1 MKHRLNQQFIIFGF
15 QREIMRFACL
25 FLVLIIV
32 GCSSETKKIDELKKQ
47 LECKEKEIVIKEPD
61 VTLDSTFEQTPGDP
75 AKEMESEDVSA
86 SKKSSTFKI
95 GNLEVMSN
103 DLGQMSWKDAKKA
116 CADLGD
122 GWRLPTR
129 VELNLLYQNKESIG
143 GFDNYEYWSS
153 ESADQNS
160 AWIQYFGNG
169 YQYTNDGA
177 EIPYVR
183 AVRTFKNRAQQYHEN
198 Q

>member
-1 MKHRLNQQFIIFGF
+1 
-15 QREIMRFACL
+15 MRFAYL
-25 FLVLIIV
+25 FLVLVIV
-32 GCSSETKKIDELKKQ
+32 GCSSETKKTEELKKQ
-47 LECKEKEIVIKEPD
+47 LECKEQETVIKEPD
-61 VTLDSTFEQTPGDP
+61 VALDSTFEQTPGD
-75 AKEMESEDVSA
+75 ATKAMEPEDVST

-95 GNLEVMSN
+95 GNLEVMPN

-116 CADLGD
+116 CSDLGD

-129 VELNLLYQNKESIG
+129 VELDLLYQHKENIG

-153 ESADQNS
+153 ESTDQNS

-183 AVRTFKNRAQQYHEN
+183 VVRTF
-198 Q
+198 

>member
-1 MKHRLNQQFIIFGF
+1 
-15 QREIMRFACL
+15 MRFAYL
-25 FLVLIIV
+25 FLVLVIV
-32 GCSSETKKIDELKKQ
+32 GCSSETKKTEELKKQ
-47 LECKEKEIVIKEPD
+47 LECKEQETVIKEPD
-61 VTLDSTFEQTPGDP
+61 VALDSTFEQTPGD
-75 AKEMESEDVSA
+75 ATKAMEPEDVST

-95 GNLEVMSN
+95 GNLEVMPN

-116 CADLGD
+116 CSDLGD

-129 VELNLLYQNKESIG
+129 VELDLLYQNKENIG

-153 ESADQNS
+153 ESTDQNS

-183 AVRTFKNRAQQYHEN
+183 VVRTF
-198 Q
+198 